1 MHHVSTLTPPR
12 SYISWLN
19 CRSAEEAGREGEVNG
34 DQAAGSDVD
43 AEAALGDEFHV
54 HGSVAQRVARPPR
67 HTGSVKLDPE
77 TARLARI
84 MHGCRTTTGNV
95 RAGDGWSSDEFDSE
109 CIAISTQSDVGTSYG
124 E

>member
-1 MHHVSTLTPPR
+1 MPPTTHSPR
-12 SYISWLN
+12 SHVLCLR
-19 CRSAEEAGREGEVNG
+19 CRSTEETRREGEVNS
-34 DQAAGSDVD
+34 DQGAGSDVD
-43 AEAALGDEFHV
+43 AEAALDDELLV
-54 HGSVAQRVARPPR
+54 HESLQLARPPR
-67 HTGSVKLDPE
+67 HTGSAKLDPE

>member
-1 MHHVSTLTPPR
+1 MYHVSPLTLPP
-12 SYISWLN
+12 SCVSWLH

-34 DQAAGSDVD
+34 DQGAGSDVN
-43 AEAALGDEFHV
+43 AEAELGDELHV
-54 HGSVAQRVARPPR
+54 HESGAQRVVRPPR
-67 HTGSVKLDPE
+67 HTGSAKLDPE